1 MLGTLP
7 AVQLDLPSIDDRLL
21 YFSIVGPLICNS
33 CSLSPPSTYYD
44 QIQPNEEANEIGKII
59 DIPAVLGQA
68 MFLELI
74 WQNTFVFLFVTSIHF
89 IVSC

>member
-21 YFSIVGPLICNS
+21 YISIVDPLICNS
-33 CSLSPPSTYYD
+33 CLLSPPSSYYD
-44 QIQPNEEANEIGKII
+44 KIQPNEEANEIGKII

-74 WQNTFVFLFVTSIHF
+74 WQNTFLLLSVDSFHL

>member
-21 YFSIVGPLICNS
+21 YFSIVDPLICNS

-44 QIQPNEEANEIGKII
+44 QIQPNEEVNEIGKII

-74 WQNTFVFLFVTSIHF
+74 WQNTFVHLFVASIHF